1 MNKILV
7 VDDTKNIRILLS
19 KTLEMEGFD
28 VTTAQDG
35 FEALKLIDEKIFDIC
50 FIDIKMPGMSGITL
64 LEEICNRDFHCKVIV
79 MTAFGTI
86 KNAIKS
92 TKLGAIAY
100 IQKPFSANTVKKT
113 LEEVLGESLN
123 ESKKDEVTQLERVS
137 DILFKHPLK
146 SESYL
151 EVSNILNKLNNRDL
165 AEVFLKFSKELELI
179 KR

>member
-1 MNKILV
+1 MNRILV

-19 KTLEMEGFD
+19 KTLELDGFT
-28 VTTAQDG
+28 VTTATDG
-35 FEALKLIDEKIFDIC
+35 FEALSILEKEKFDIC

-64 LEEICNRDFHCKVIV
+64 LEELFEREISTKIII

-100 IQKPFSANTVKKT
+100 IQKPFSANTVRKT
-113 LEEVLGESLN
+113 LEEVMGKSLN
-123 ESKKDEVTQLERVS
+123 DTKKDEEVQFEKIS
-137 DILFKHPLK
+137 DILFKNPLK

-151 EVSNILNKLNNRDL
+151 EVSNVLDRLNNNNL
-165 AEVFLKFSKELELI
+165 AEAFKRFSKELELI
-179 KR
+179 ER